1 MPVVRSEIRAAV
13 LQGSVSVC
21 CRYVFIIP
29 PSSPIQLLAGL
40 SGTLSVR
47 VPMSY
52 RQIVKR
58 YDAAEIL
65 MLTSGVILVVAI
77 VFAIQW

>member
-1 MPVVRSEIRAAV
+1 
-13 LQGSVSVC
+13 
-21 CRYVFIIP
+21 
-29 PSSPIQLLAGL
+29 
-40 SGTLSVR
+40 
-47 VPMSY
+47 MSY
-52 RQIVKR
+52 RQIVKQ

>member
-1 MPVVRSEIRAAV
+1 M
-13 LQGSVSVC
+13 
-21 CRYVFIIP
+21 
-29 PSSPIQLLAGL
+29 
-40 SGTLSVR
+40 SVR

>member
-1 MPVVRSEIRAAV
+1 MNLLRQSKQIRLCFIQVAARFVADMSSQFRRLRPFNCQRVV
-13 LQGSVSVC
+13 GYC
-21 CRYVFIIP
+21 
-29 PSSPIQLLAGL
+29 
-40 SGTLSVR
+40 VR

-65 MLTSGVILVVAI
+65 MLTTGVILVVAI
-77 VFAIQW
+77 VFAIQ